1 MSFELHDD
9 AEVRSLARLLDPSAS
24 EDRRCII
31 LSGSPDGAR
40 KSLLDAAVRSLR
52 GSGRSVLYSRI
63 DLDGFEPD
71 VVSPQ
76 AYVTY
81 LGSKLHAGEADQ
93 AAEALAARLSG
104 ETALRAE
111 QLAMLALVAGRDDQ
125 SDALIARANEAL
137 EPAGVRWEKLVPDPE
152 QAVVLHFDDASQLPA
167 LLRAALL
174 ALDVPGLTIAV
185 SCYAAQDP
193 KRIVGTRAAARFE
206 MMPMDQGEVRSWLS
220 VQVNES
226 AAENAAA
233 FTDACRGSRG
243 VLGLLA
249 SEGDWNAPLTPQ
261 QALDRLVAS
270 CDEERQNTLRAFL
283 VHAAL
288 CGENVPVRTILEYL
302 GVEAEEVD
310 DWTDL
315 IDETVGEDSPA
326 RLFGSRFQHPGLV
339 EEIVYGFREPAWRER
354 LRLAMSDDSRRRV
367 AQQFAA
373 WLFQNRPTTTRAAA
387 RLLIELCYL
396 GGIDGDRQA
405 LERELAWWAGNADL
419 DALRALLI
427 AERCP
432 LNDIWTAVNAV
443 QTHWPPQRV
452 LVLLDV
458 AQHFGV
464 NKQTQGA
471 LYTIRAGLF
480 IKLQRFEEAYDS
492 VERAL
497 AAPNVEPLLESVL
510 LEQRGS
516 SRRALGRNVEAFA
529 DFERCRALRL
539 QLLAAGDDRVLPLL
553 QRSLELLRQAGRT
566 EETAVVEKALADHA
580 ARTLA

>member
-1 MSFELHDD
+1 MPFELHDD
-9 AEVRSLARLLDPSAS
+9 AEIQALARLLDSSNS
-24 EDRRCII
+24 EDRRHII

-40 KSLLDAAVRSLR
+40 ESLLDAAVSRLR
-52 GSGRSVLYSRI
+52 RDGQSVLYSRI

-76 AYVTY
+76 AYAAY
-81 LGSKLHAGEADQ
+81 LGSKLHGGQSDQ
-93 AAEALAARLSG
+93 AAEALAARLSA

-111 QLAMLALVAGRDDQ
+111 QLALLALAAGRDDQ
-125 SDALIARANEAL
+125 SGALIARANEAL
-137 EPAGVRWEKLVPDPE
+137 ESGSVRWERLAPEPE
-152 QAVVLHFDDASQLPA
+152 QAVVLHLDDSSQLPA
-167 LLRAALL
+167 LLRTALL
-174 ALDVPGLTIAV
+174 TLEIPGLTIAI
-185 SCYAAQDP
+185 SCYAAQDS
-193 KRIVGTRAAARFE
+193 KQVVGARPAARFE
-206 MMPMDQGEVRSWLS
+206 LMPMDQGEVRSWLRE
-220 VQVNES
+220 QVNETC
-226 AAENAAA
+226 AENAAA

-249 SEGDWNAPLTPQ
+249 DEGEWTAPLTPA

-270 CDEERQNTLRAFL
+270 CDEDRRKTLRAFL

-302 GVEAEEVD
+302 GIDAADID

-315 IDETVGEDSPA
+315 IDETVGEDSDA
-326 RLFGSRFQHPGLV
+326 GLFGSRFQHPSFLG
-339 EEIVYGFREPAWRER
+339 EIVYGFREPAWRER
-354 LRLAMSDDSRRRV
+354 LRLAAPDDSRRRV

-373 WLFQNRPTTTRAAA
+373 WLFRNRPTVTRAAA
-387 RLLIELCYL
+387 RLLAELCYL

-405 LERELAWWAGNADL
+405 LERELAWWAGDADL

-427 AERCP
+427 AERRP
-432 LNDIWTAVNAV
+432 LNEIWTAVNAA
-443 QTHWPPQRV
+443 QTNWPPQRV
-452 LVLLDV
+452 LALLDV
-458 AQHFGV
+458 AQQLGV
-464 NKQTQGA
+464 DTQAQGA
-471 LYTIRAGLF
+471 LYTIRAGMF
-480 IKLQRFEEAYDS
+480 IKLQRFEEAHDS

-516 SRRALGRNVEAFA
+516 SRRALGRDAEAFA

-539 QLLAAGDDRVLPLL
+539 KLLAAGDDRVALLL

-566 EETAVVEKALADHA
+566 EEAAVVEKALAEHA